1 MNEDKKVLITGA
13 SGGLGRACAVEAAK
27 AGYYV
32 ICHYN
37 GSKAKA
43 EETMRLVEEVGG
55 KGELIQFNVS
65 DRADCKAK
73 LDELTAKL
81 SANGEILWGII
92 NNAGITRD
100 NTFVGLEDSD
110 WDAVIHTNLDSFYN
124 VLKPLV
130 MTMAS
135 RKNKRGGRIIT
146 VASVSGIIGNRGQT
160 NYSASKGGIIAA
172 TKALAVELAGRG
184 ITCNAIAP
192 GVIDT
197 DMTKAIRPEAYEI
210 IMQAIPMGRP
220 GKPEEIAATA
230 VFLLSEGAAYI
241 TRQVI
246 TVDGAVRRDSSGASR
261 RRAYPARRE
270 LPRRLRCARFPNRR
284 SRCSCPR

>member
-1 MNEDKKVLITGA
+1 MANEDKKVLITGA

-43 EETMRLVEEVGG
+43 EETMKLVEEVGG

-65 DRADCKAK
+65 DRDDCKAK
-73 LDELTAKL
+73 LDALTAKL
-81 SANGEILWGII
+81 AENGEILWGII

-100 NTFVGLEDSD
+100 NTFVGLEDGD

-130 MTMAS
+130 MTMAT

-146 VASVSGIIGNRGQT
+146 MASVSGIIGNRGQT
-160 NYSASKGGIIAA
+160 NYSASKAGIIGA
-172 TKALAVELAGRG
+172 TKALAVELAGRN
-184 ITCNAIAP
+184 ITCNVIAP
-192 GVIDT
+192 GAIET
-197 DMTKAIRPEAYEI
+197 EMTANIIPEAREI
-210 IMQAIPMGRP
+210 MMSTIPMKRM
-220 GKPEEIAATA
+220 GKPEEIGSAA
-230 VFLLSEGAAYI
+230 VFLLSEGAGYI

-246 TVDGAVRRDSSGASR
+246 TVDGGM
-261 RRAYPARRE
+261 
-270 LPRRLRCARFPNRR
+270 C
-284 SRCSCPR
+284 

>member
-1 MNEDKKVLITGA
+1 MENVNADKKVLVTGA
-13 SGGLGRACAVEAAK
+13 SGGIGRAIAVEAAK

-37 GSKAKA
+37 GSQGKA
-43 EETMRLVEEVGG
+43 EETLKLIQEAGG
-55 KGELIQFNVS
+55 QGELIQFDVS
-65 DRADCKAK
+65 NREDCKAK
-73 LDELTAKL
+73 LAEISAKYG
-81 SANGEILWGII
+81 ALWGIV
-92 NNAGITRD
+92 NNAGVTRD
-100 NTFVGLEDSD
+100 NTFVALSGDD
-110 WDAVIHTNLDSFYN
+110 WDKVIHTNLDSFYN
-124 VLKPLV
+124 VINPLL
-130 MTMAS
+130 MPMAS

-146 VASVSGIIGNRGQT
+146 ISSVSGVNGNRGQT
-160 NYSASKGGIIAA
+160 NYSASKAGIIGA

-246 TVDGAVRRDSSGASR
+246 TVDGGM
-261 RRAYPARRE
+261 
-270 LPRRLRCARFPNRR
+270 
-284 SRCSCPR
+284 